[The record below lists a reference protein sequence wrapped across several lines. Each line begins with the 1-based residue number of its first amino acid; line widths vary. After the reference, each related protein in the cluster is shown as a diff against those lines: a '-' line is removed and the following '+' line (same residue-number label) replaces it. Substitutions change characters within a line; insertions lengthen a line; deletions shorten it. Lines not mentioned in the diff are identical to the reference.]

1 MNIFDFTV
9 QDLEKNPVRLEDY
22 RGKVLLIVNTATGCG
37 LAGQTRELEEIYRR
51 YKDKGFL
58 VLGFPSD
65 QFMGQE
71 PLDGLEIK
79 DYCEREY
86 GTSFP
91 LFDKIKVNGSN
102 ASPLY
107 KHLVKETGNSMIK
120 WNYTKFL
127 VDREG
132 RIVRRYA
139 PVTNP
144 SKIEPDIQKLV
155 NH

>member
-1 MNIFDFTV
+1 MDIFDFTV

-37 LAGQTRELEEIYRR
+37 LAGQTRELENLYRKYR
-51 YKDKGFL
+51 GKDFV

-79 DYCEREY
+79 NFCEREY
-86 GTSFP
+86 GVSFP
-91 LFDKIKVNGSN
+91 LFDKIKVNGPD
-102 ASPLY
+102 ASLLY

-132 RIVRRYA
+132 QIVKRYA
-139 PVTNP
+139 PVTTP
-144 SKIEPDIQKLV
+144 DKIEPDIRELV
-155 NH
+155 ER